1 MADDQ
6 EVDLIPDHGV
16 LAGILPEISSIPE
29 SDYSIQVISTDPDC
43 CTFRL
48 SFTTTPRLPSPP
60 DLLIRLET
68 APSHLPAVAELQR
81 LAHGQIPELV
91 PVTLAVGS
99 VTNAAG
105 KRLDYTVIPF
115 LTDTVVLEDVWT
127 TLDENNQASLIDSLV
142 EALRRLQSLPATPAL
157 LRQIINHD
165 SGHLEETTS
174 SQDLNLT
181 IGGPNLEYHAGLKD
195 VLAGLINGKATAT
208 LGCEVIDTA
217 NGITTRTAQDG
228 TKAAELTQSDLTAL
242 MANIVLC
249 HNDLEPR
256 NILVRKTEADN
267 AGEYKLA
274 AIIDWEM
281 AGFYPFSY
289 EYGLKDTF
297 LGSNNLYFGWYSLFK
312 QRAAALLPAGAAQE
326 KLIQALAVI
335 DHCNSQA
342 MPKNV
347 GVCYR
352 KKWLQRERLV
362 MSPERIHG
370 WVREEG
376 ATDIPVFSKE
386 DNTAL
391 ETEVLRELGK
401 I

>member
-6 EVDLIPDHGV
+6 EEVDLTPDHGV
-16 LAGILPEISSIPE
+16 LAGILPEMSSIPE

-48 SFTTTPRLPSPP
+48 SFTTTPRLPFPP

-91 PVTLAVGS
+91 PVTLAVGT
-99 VTNAAG
+99 VANAAG
-105 KRLDYTVIPF
+105 KKLDYTVIPF

-127 TLDENNQASLIDSLV
+127 KLDENNQASLVDSLV
-142 EALRRLQSLPATPAL
+142 EALRRLQSFPVTPSL

-165 SGHLEETTS
+165 SSHLEETTS
-174 SQDLNLT
+174 SQDLT
-181 IGGPNLEYHAGLKD
+181 IGGPNSEYHTGLKG
-195 VLAGLINGKATAT
+195 VLTGLINGKAAAT

-217 NGITTRTAQDG
+217 NGIATRTAQDG
-228 TKAAELTQSDLTAL
+228 TNTAELTQADLTAL

-256 NILVRKTEADN
+256 NILVRKTDADN

-342 MPKNV
+342 MPRNV

-362 MSPERIHG
+362 MSPERIRG

-391 ETEVLRELGK
+391 ETQVLRELGK